1 MKDIQVQDVRVWT
14 EDQGGV
20 WCEVL
25 VDTWCRFSLTRQV
38 RVVFVNMMGMRGGW
52 RSFVAEVNEVDAKG
66 RDGVSKARE
75 LMQTVSRYSV
85 AMKPD
90 QPRVMYLRAVSA
102 DNCASEQVA
111 IEVITD
117 GLMMGVTVTGDTQV
131 VGGVSL
137 ADLRRARPASEDVE
151 TEVEVEAWDGE
162 AEEVSQFC
170 DSYPIGN
177 GGGETGEQAGRGG
190 WDRWG

>member
-1 MKDIQVQDVRVWT
+1 M
-14 EDQGGV
+14 
-20 WCEVL
+20 
-25 VDTWCRFSLTRQV
+25 DTWCRFSLTRQV

-66 RDGVSKARE
+66 RDGISKARD
-75 LMQTVSRYSV
+75 LIQTVSRYRV
-85 AMKPD
+85 RMEPD
-90 QPRVMYLRAVSA
+90 QPTVMHLRGVGA
-102 DNCASEQVA
+102 DNCASDPVA

-151 TEVEVEAWDGE
+151 TEVEMEAWDGE
-162 AEEVSQFC
+162 AEEVSQIY
-170 DSYPIGN
+170 DADPIGN
-177 GGGETGEQAGRGG
+177 DGGETGKQWWARRMRSMGVVLRRLSMCLR
-190 WDRWG
+190 DMTKMFLRS